1 MRYFV
6 PLSIIAAAVSM
17 TAASA
22 LEEQQSSAP
31 TETSGVEARVL
42 GATSLDAFLAR
53 ATSGTLRTRE
63 IILQPGAKIAIH
75 SHDERPGAV
84 FVIEGEI
91 VEYRSDSDDPIVRRQ
106 GDSFLE
112 GPGLTHWSENA
123 SDKPARVFA
132 VDIAPEEPEKL

>member
-1 MRYFV
+1 MQYLM
-6 PLSIIAAAVSM
+6 PLSIIAAAGL
-17 TAASA
+17 TAAASA
-22 LEEQQSSAP
+22 KIELQTKAP
-31 TETSGVEARVL
+31 TETSGVEANVL
-42 GATSLDAFLAR
+42 GATSLDAFLAD
-53 ATSGTLRTRE
+53 AKGGILRTRE
-63 IILQPGAKIAIH
+63 IVLEPGAKIAIH

-91 VEYRSDSDDPIVRRQ
+91 VEYRSDSDDPIIRRQ

-132 VDIAPEEPEKL
+132 VDIAPVETD